1 MWCGSGKLARYD
13 LPDYPR
19 MTKHFDLL
27 TIGGGSGGVAA
38 SNRAASHGARCLLIE
53 KGRLGGTCVN
63 VGCVPKKVMWNGA
76 QLAHALED
84 AADYGFR
91 LGAHAFDWATLKQAR
106 DGHVRDLNGHYAKYL
121 AANKVEV
128 VSGTA
133 RFVAPRTVV
142 VGGERYS
149 ADHVIIA
156 TGGRPVVPD
165 VPGAELGITSDGFF
179 DLEAQPRKVAVVGA
193 GYIAAELSGLLH
205 ALGSEVTV
213 LLRRDQLLMS
223 FDPMLRDTLMEHMR
237 AERIE
242 FLTGTQIV
250 GLQREASGPLTVLCD
265 SGTRLGGFDCVIWAV
280 GRAPNARTL
289 DLAAT
294 GLTTDELGFVMTNE
308 LQETGVPG
316 LYAIGD
322 VTGRAALTPVAI
334 AAGRRLADRL
344 FGGMP
349 ERKLSYETIPTVIF
363 SHPPIGTVG
372 LTEPEAVLR
381 FGADAVRV
389 YQARFTPMYHAFTTR
404 KVKTAMKL
412 IVVGAQE
419 RIVGCHVIG
428 PGADEMLQGFAVAV
442 RMGATKRDFDDTVAI
457 HPTIAEEF
465 VTMRGSR
472 PAAVTPAPAPGET
485 G

>member
-1 MWCGSGKLARYD
+1 
-13 LPDYPR
+13 
-19 MTKHFDLL
+19 MTLHYDLL

-38 SNRAASHGARCLLIE
+38 ANRAASHGARCLVIE

-76 QLAHALED
+76 QVAHTLED

-91 LGAHAFDWATLKQAR
+91 VDRHAFDWPTLKRAR
-106 DGHVRDLNGHYAKYL
+106 DAHVHDLNRHYASYL
-121 AANKVEV
+121 ASNKVELV
-128 VSGTA
+128 AGTA
-133 RFVAPRTVV
+133 RFVGPRAVEVNGT
-142 VGGERYS
+142 RYS

-156 TGGRPVVPD
+156 TGGHPIVPD
-165 VPGAELGITSDGFF
+165 VPGAEHGITSDGFF
-179 DLEAQPRKVAVVGA
+179 DLEQRPQKVAIVGA
-193 GYIAAELSGLLH
+193 GYIAAELSGMLH

-213 LLRRDQLLMS
+213 VLRRDQLLMS
-223 FDPMLRDTLMEHMR
+223 FDPMLRESLMEHMR

-242 FLTGTQIV
+242 FLTGTQV
-250 GLQREASGPLTVLCD
+250 AGLERDGTGKLTLLCET
-265 SGTRLGGFDCVIWAV
+265 GTRLGGFDCVIWAV
-280 GRAPNARTL
+280 GRAPSARSL
-289 DLAAT
+289 DLGAT
-294 GLTTDELGFVMTNE
+294 GLTTDELGYVLTNE
-308 LQETGVPG
+308 LQEAGVPG
-316 LYAIGD
+316 IYAIGD

-349 ERKLSYETIPTVIF
+349 GRKLSYDTIPTVIF

-372 LTEPEAVLR
+372 LTEPEAVLSY
-381 FGADAVRV
+381 GADAIKV
-389 YQARFTPMYHAFTTR
+389 YQARFTPMYHALTRR

-412 IVVGAQE
+412 IVAGAEE

-442 RMGATKRDFDDTVAI
+442 RMGATKGDFDDTVAI
-457 HPTIAEEF
+457 HPTVAEEF
-465 VTMRGSR
+465 VTMRVAR
-472 PAAVTPAPAPGET
+472 PAAVVPAPAPGEA